1 MIIGL
6 HHTAIIVSS
15 ESGVE
20 FYKDLGFAEKSRI
33 DRGYD
38 QVVWMNGYGETLEL
52 FIDATHPA
60 RLTNPEALGLR
71 HLAFKVDDVEAEWE
85 RLSKYNPEPIR
96 VLEDGNKVFFVKDP
110 ARSIKGTTQ
119 VKSNSINAFRHFS
132 KVA

>member
-85 RLSKYNPEPIR
+85 RLSEYNPEPIR

-110 ARSIKGTTQ
+110 DGLPIEIR
-119 VKSNSINAFRHFS
+119 N
-132 KVA
+132 